1 MDCETCKEKRKVIA
15 QTPKDVPYN
24 DYEVALA
31 RLDRIIK
38 RLCKLIV
45 LLIILLVASLSAL
58 IWLESQVET
67 VETTIEAKQ
76 ETTDGNNYAS
86 HKSTAICWRYQKAKG
101 ITKNRAAPVKRCCP
115 FYCIFSNTFSISKTF
130 PYSPYFLLQ
139 NFFIGLSILLCRSF
153 SRSQYCGRYR

>member
-24 DYEVALA
+24 AYEVALA
-31 RLDRIIK
+31 RLDRVIK

-45 LLIILLVASLSAL
+45 LLIILLVASLSSL

-76 ETTDGNNYAS
+76 QTTDGNNYAQTAWS
-86 HKSTAICWRYQKAKG
+86 TTEYGKS
-101 ITKNRAAPVKRCCP
+101 
-115 FYCIFSNTFSISKTF
+115 
-130 PYSPYFLLQ
+130 
-139 NFFIGLSILLCRSF
+139 
-153 SRSQYCGRYR
+153 